1 VTTTEQATLVRGPG
15 RPRDP
20 HVEAAIVEATLELL
34 DEAGFGRLTVE
45 AVAARAGVGK
55 ATIYRRW
62 PGKDQLVVHAL
73 ATVTETRTPQRL
85 PGPLRDDLVVLLD
98 RMLRKHATTVAGR
111 LVNRLVGEAPEL
123 MATYREQ
130 VLEPRRARLAAR
142 LARAVD
148 AGELRDDLMLDDVI
162 DTLVGPVLHAAMTGT
177 AGQPLGRAYVER
189 VVDLVLR
196 GGLLR
201 PGDGSTE
208 AREGGRG

>member
-1 VTTTEQATLVRGPG
+1 MTTQQHTPLVRGPG

-34 DEAGFGRLTVE
+34 DEAGFARLSVE

-55 ATIYRRW
+55 AAIYRRW

-73 ATVTETRTPQRL
+73 ATVTETRTLQRL
-85 PGPLRDDLVVLLD
+85 PGPLRDDLVVLLE
-98 RMLRKHATTVAGR
+98 RILRKHATTVAGR

-130 VLEPRRARLAAR
+130 VLEPRRSRLAAR

-148 AGELRDDLMLDDVI
+148 AGELRADLVLDDMI

-177 AGQPLGRAYVER
+177 AGRPLGKAYVER

-196 GGLLR
+196 GGLAR
-201 PGDGSTE
+201 PSDGATE
-208 AREGGRG
+208 AGSQGRR